1 MSAPHLGGHPVSHS
15 GASFA
20 DAWMLGNVPVE
31 HTHAGA
37 IAGCIIITSVMVRD
51 AACGSAFITH
61 WRTEQ
66 GPTPGLMLRK
76 PGLRRYT
83 LRAHAAEPVGRIG
96 RPLEALA
103 SFMANSAG
111 PAIAYETGPIRA
123 VRGIPPGRPRV
134 GNEGPANQCRCR
146 FSKHRRRSIRCPCR
160 LVILNQGAT
169 DPLSSPID
177 EDSCRVEPALR
188 LRRS

>member
-1 MSAPHLGGHPVSHS
+1 MIFPDRRRIVTGQLSPGYRWLHNHYICNGRMPPAVRPSSRIGELNRPHPGFDASETGLAPIHPACSR
-15 GASFA
+15 GRAGRA
-20 DAWMLGNVPVE
+20 D
-31 HTHAGA
+31 
-37 IAGCIIITSVMVRD
+37 
-51 AACGSAFITH
+51 
-61 WRTEQ
+61 
-66 GPTPGLMLRK
+66 
-76 PGLRRYT
+76 
-83 LRAHAAEPVGRIG
+83 G